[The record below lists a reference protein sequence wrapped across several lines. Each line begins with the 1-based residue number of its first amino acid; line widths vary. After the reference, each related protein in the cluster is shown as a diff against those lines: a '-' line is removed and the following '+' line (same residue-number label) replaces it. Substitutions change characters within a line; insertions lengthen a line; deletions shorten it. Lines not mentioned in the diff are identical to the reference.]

1 MNHSNAFSHLTLEE
15 RRIILTGISNG
26 STKSAIAK
34 TIGKDRSTVAKEIR
48 LHRTLSHKCKM
59 PLECNHYRKCVHGR
73 QCTPDCP
80 EYSPFRYSPEDAHL
94 DYRSTLVDAR
104 RGVNLTVQE
113 AISMASLIA
122 PLLRQGLSPYQ
133 ILAIHPELNI
143 SEKTL
148 YNYIESGVFREIA
161 GITSLD
167 LRRQVSRKLPKKK
180 AQVYKKRADRSYL
193 RGRTY
198 KDYLAYLSQYPDV
211 FLVQMDTVY
220 NDGSNGPFLQTF
232 KFVQAGLLFAL
243 YHEEKTAS
251 AMKDGVDLLES
262 ILGPSLFRKYVHVL
276 LTDRGPEFSLADAME
291 HGADRSLRTRVFYC
305 DPMQSGQK
313 GTLENKHIELRYIL
327 PKGTDLKALGLHG
340 QDDLNLVLSHV
351 DSAPVELLGGKS
363 PLELTAFMYHDLYEK
378 LYAFGIRPIDK
389 DQVIL
394 KPYLLKK

>member
-80 EYSPFRYSPEDAHL
+80 EYSPFRCSRRDRSPGACNGCSNWSRCRFNKFRYSPEDAHL

-167 LRRQVSRKLPKKK
+167 LRRQVSRKLPRSIRKERTG
-180 AQVYKKRADRSYL
+180 AICEAGPIRTIWPISHNTRMSSSFRWIRSITMDRTALSFRPLNSSRPAFSLPSIMKKR
-193 RGRTY
+193 
-198 KDYLAYLSQYPDV
+198 P
-211 FLVQMDTVY
+211 
-220 NDGSNGPFLQTF
+220 
-232 KFVQAGLLFAL
+232 
-243 YHEEKTAS
+243 
-251 AMKDGVDLLES
+251 
-262 ILGPSLFRKYVHVL
+262 
-276 LTDRGPEFSLADAME
+276 
-291 HGADRSLRTRVFYC
+291 
-305 DPMQSGQK
+305 
-313 GTLENKHIELRYIL
+313 L
-327 PKGTDLKALGLHG
+327 P
-340 QDDLNLVLSHV
+340 
-351 DSAPVELLGGKS
+351 P
-363 PLELTAFMYHDLYEK
+363 
-378 LYAFGIRPIDK
+378 
-389 DQVIL
+389 
-394 KPYLLKK
+394 